1 MDDQHQFDDEF
12 DDDDEHA
19 PPSRL
24 RIDKWLLAAR
34 FFKTKVL
41 ATQAC
46 DGGKVTVNGE
56 RVKPTREI
64 TIGER
69 ITVQVGEFE
78 WEVDVTHL
86 TVQRGVGPMEG
97 DILFEETDDSRDR
110 RAIVIANR
118 TTNHSSGPAWARP
131 GGGVSAANLPGG
143 RSGGGGGG
151 GRGRERE
158 RERERERDRDRD
170 RPRRAAPPKQQGGR
184 GPRGA
189 PGGAPTGAGA
199 PVAAVSNVEAGPL
212 QGVPAAGSGGP
223 ESRVPGGTGA
233 PQGDPNRKPRRR
245 RRGRSG
251 RARVPGGAVPGNA
264 GSGGDSGGNADTG
277 HSGGGNNG
285 GGSGGGGGT
294 SGGGGSSE
302 GA

>member
-1 MDDQHQFDDEF
+1 MEEQHQFDDEF
-12 DDDDEHA
+12 EDDDEFA

-34 FFKTKVL
+34 FFKTKAL

-56 RVKPTREI
+56 RVKSIRDI

-69 ITVQVGEFE
+69 VTVQVGEFE

-118 TTNHSSGPAWARP
+118 TTHHPSGPAWARP

-151 GRGRERE
+151 AGGRSRDRD
-158 RERERERDRDRD
+158 RDRDRD
-170 RPRRAAPPKQQGGR
+170 RPRRAAPSKQPAAAR

-189 PGGAPTGAGA
+189 PGGGQGGGRRGGAGA
-199 PVAAVSNVEAGPL
+199 PGGGAGAGVAQGGEASAVQLSTN
-212 QGVPAAGSGGP
+212 GGAP
-223 ESRVPGGTGA
+223 ELRAPGGAPDANGA
-233 PQGDPNRKPRRR
+233 PQGDLNRKPRRR

-251 RARVPGGAVPGNA
+251 RGRMPGGAPGA
-264 GSGGDSGGNADTG
+264 PGSVAPGGE
-277 HSGGGNNG
+277 SGGGEGAGG
-285 GGSGGGGGT
+285 GGSGGG
-294 SGGGGSSE
+294 SSD